1 MTHPPLKDPPMKP
14 PVMRYRTLGDRGPT
28 VSVVG
33 VGGNNF
39 GSRLDE
45 DATKAVVHAALD
57 AGITLFDTAD
67 MYGGSGERGGSRGD
81 GERLLGAALKGHRD
95 HVVLATKFGMEMSPR
110 GEGGE
115 AERHG
120 PRGSRRYLR
129 HAVEASLR
137 RLGTDRIDLYQ
148 YHEPDGV
155 TPLEETVAA
164 LRELVTEG
172 KIRYIGCSNLPAGQL
187 TDAFVSAQARYHLLD
202 RAAERDLIPACLR
215 HGVGLLPYYPLA
227 NGLLSGKYRRG
238 ERPPP
243 GSRLS
248 WRQGWLTEAALDRVE
263 ALTAYGT
270 ERGLTL
276 LQVAVGGLAALP
288 AVGSVICGAMTPE
301 QVTANAAAADWI
313 PDATDLAALDAIV
326 TPGERVV

>member
-1 MTHPPLKDPPMKP
+1 
-14 PVMRYRTLGDRGPT
+14 MRYRTLGERGPT

-39 GSRLDE
+39 GSRLGE
-45 DATKAVVHAALD
+45 DGTKAVVHAALD

-67 MYGGSGERGGSRGD
+67 MYGGFGDRGGMRGD

-95 HVVLATKFGMEMSPR
+95 DVVLATKFGMEM
-110 GEGGE
+110 GQE
-115 AERHG
+115 ADQYG
-120 PRGSRRYLR
+120 PRGARGYIG

-137 RLGTDRIDLYQ
+137 RLGTDRIDVFQ

-155 TPLEETVAA
+155 TPLDETVAA
-164 LRELVTEG
+164 LQELVAEG
-172 KIRYIGCSNLPAGQL
+172 KIGYIGCSNLPAEDL
-187 TDAFVSAQARYHLLD
+187 SEAFVSTQARYHLLD
-202 RAAERDLIPACLR
+202 RSAENDLIPACLS
-215 HGVGLLPYYPLA
+215 HGIGLLPYYPLA

-238 ERPPP
+238 EQPPP

-248 WRQGWLTEAALDRVE
+248 WRQGWLTDAALDRVE
-263 ALTAYGT
+263 ALTSYAT

-301 QVTANAAAADWI
+301 QVTANAAAAGWL
-313 PDATDLAALDAIV
+313 PDAADLAALDAII
-326 TPGERVV
+326 TPGERIV

>member
-1 MTHPPLKDPPMKP
+1 
-14 PVMRYRTLGDRGPT
+14 MRYRTLGERGPT

-45 DATKAVVHAALD
+45 NGTKAVVHAALD

-67 MYGGSGERGGSRGD
+67 MYGGFGEQGGTRGD
-81 GERLLGAALKGHRD
+81 GERLLGAALKGRRD
-95 HVVLATKFGMEMSPR
+95 DVVLATKFGMEMGPEADLYGRR
-110 GEGGE
+110 G
-115 AERHG
+115 AR
-120 PRGSRRYLR
+120 PYIRY
-129 HAVEASLR
+129 AVEASLR

-155 TPLEETVAA
+155 TPLDETIAA
-164 LRELVTEG
+164 LRELVDEG
-172 KIRYIGCSNLPAGQL
+172 KIGYIGCSNLPAEQL
-187 TDAFVSAQARYHLLD
+187 TDAFVSTQARYHLLD
-202 RAAERDLIPACLR
+202 RSVENDLIPACLR
-215 HGVGLLPYYPLA
+215 HGMGLLPYYPLA

-238 ERPPP
+238 QEPPP

-248 WRQGWLTEAALDRVE
+248 WREGWLTDAALDRVE
-263 ALTAYGT
+263 ALTAYAA

-288 AVGSVICGAMTPE
+288 AVGSVICGAMNPG

-313 PDATDLAALDAIV
+313 PDAADLAAIDAIV

>member
-1 MTHPPLKDPPMKP
+1 
-14 PVMRYRTLGDRGPT
+14 MRYRRLGARGPV

-39 GSRLDE
+39 GARLDE
-45 DATKAVVHAALD
+45 DGTKAVVHAAL
-57 AGITLFDTAD
+57 ASGITLFDTAD
-67 MYGGSGERGGSRGD
+67 MYGGFGERGGSRGD

-95 HVVLATKFGMEMSPR
+95 QVIVATKFGMEMD
-110 GEGGE
+110 EE

-120 PRGSRRYLR
+120 PRGSRRYVR
-129 HAVEASLR
+129 YAVEASLR
-137 RLGTDRIDLYQ
+137 RLGTEWIDLYQ

-155 TPLEETVAA
+155 TPLDETVEA
-164 LRELVTEG
+164 LLELVGEG
-172 KIRYIGCSNLPAGQL
+172 KIQYIGCSNLPAEQL
-187 TDAFVSAQARYHLLD
+187 SDAFVSTQARYHLLD
-202 RAAERDLIPACLR
+202 RGVEQDLIPACLR

-238 ERPPP
+238 EQAPP

-248 WRQGWLTEAALDRVE
+248 WREGWLTDAALDKVE
-263 ALTAYGT
+263 ALTAYGA
-270 ERGLTL
+270 ERDLTL

-288 AVGSVICGAMTPE
+288 AVGSVICGAMTPA

-313 PDATDLAALDAIV
+313 PDAADLAALDAIV
-326 TPGERVV
+326 TPGERIV

>member
-1 MTHPPLKDPPMKP
+1 
-14 PVMRYRTLGDRGPT
+14 MRYRTLGERGPT

-45 DATKAVVHAALD
+45 DGTKAVVHAALD

-67 MYGGSGERGGSRGD
+67 MYGGFGERGGARGD

-95 HVVLATKFGMEMSPR
+95 KVVLATKFGMEMGPEADQYGRR
-110 GEGGE
+110 G
-115 AERHG
+115 AG
-120 PRGSRRYLR
+120 PYIRY
-129 HAVEASLR
+129 AVESSLR

-155 TPLEETVAA
+155 TPLQETIAV
-164 LRELVTEG
+164 LRELVDEG
-172 KIRYIGCSNLPAGQL
+172 KIGYIGCSNLPAEQL
-187 TDAFVSAQARYHLLD
+187 TDAFVSTQARYHLLD
-202 RAAERDLIPACLR
+202 RSVENDLIPACRR
-215 HGVGLLPYYPLA
+215 HGLGLLPYYPLA

-238 ERPPP
+238 EEPPP

-248 WRQGWLTEAALDRVE
+248 WRQGWLTDAALDRVE
-263 ALTAYGT
+263 ALTAYGA

-288 AVGSVICGAMTPE
+288 AVGSVICGAMTPA

-313 PDATDLAALDAIV
+313 PDAADLAALDAIV

>member
-1 MTHPPLKDPPMKP
+1 
-14 PVMRYRTLGDRGPT
+14 MRYRTLGERGPT

-45 DATKAVVHAALD
+45 EGTKAVVHAALD
-57 AGITLFDTAD
+57 AGVTLFDTAD
-67 MYGGSGERGGSRGD
+67 MYGGFGERGGERGD
-81 GERLLGAALKGHRD
+81 GERLLGAALKGRRD
-95 HVVLATKFGMEMSPR
+95 DVVLATKFGMEMGR
-110 GEGGE
+110 D
-115 AERHG
+115 ADLYG
-120 PRGSRRYLR
+120 PRGARAYIRY
-129 HAVEASLR
+129 AVEASLR

-164 LRELVTEG
+164 LQELVAEG
-172 KIRYIGCSNLPAGQL
+172 KIRYIGCSNLPADQL
-187 TDAFVSAQARYHLLD
+187 TDAFVSTQARYHLLD
-202 RAAERDLIPACLR
+202 RSVEADLIPACLR
-215 HGVGLLPYYPLA
+215 HGMGLLPYYPLA

-238 ERPPP
+238 QEPPP

-248 WRQGWLTEAALDRVE
+248 WRQGWLTDAALDKVE
-263 ALTAYGT
+263 ALTVYGA

-276 LQVAVGGLAALP
+276 LQVAVAGLAALP
-288 AVGSVICGAMTPE
+288 AVGSVICGAMTPG

-313 PDATDLAALDAIV
+313 PHAADLAALDAIV

>member
-1 MTHPPLKDPPMKP
+1 
-14 PVMRYRTLGDRGPT
+14 MRYRTLGERGPT

-45 DATKAVVHAALD
+45 DGTKAVVHAALD

-67 MYGGSGERGGSRGD
+67 MYGGFGDRGGSRGD

-95 HVVLATKFGMEMSPR
+95 QIVLATKFGMEMSPD
-110 GEGGE
+110 GE
-115 AERHG
+115 ADRHG
-120 PRGSRRYLR
+120 PRGSRPYIRY
-129 HAVEASLR
+129 AVEASLH

-155 TPLEETVAA
+155 TPLHETVAA
-164 LRELVTEG
+164 LGELVDEG
-172 KIRYIGCSNLPAGQL
+172 KIRHIGCSNLPAEHL
-187 TDAFVSAQARYHLLD
+187 TDAFVSTQTRYHLLD
-202 RAAERDLIPACLR
+202 RSAENDLIPTCLR

-238 ERPPP
+238 EPPPP

-248 WRQGWLTEAALDRVE
+248 WRQGWLTDAALDRVE

-301 QVTANAAAADWI
+301 QVTANAAAADWT
-313 PDATDLAALDAIV
+313 PDAADLAALDEIV
-326 TPGERVV
+326 CPGEQVV

>member
-1 MTHPPLKDPPMKP
+1 
-14 PVMRYRTLGDRGPT
+14 MRYRTLGERGPA

-45 DATKAVVHAALD
+45 DGTKAVVHAALD

-67 MYGGSGERGGSRGD
+67 MYGGFGEQGGTRGD
-81 GERLLGAALKGHRD
+81 GERLLGAALKGRRD
-95 HVVLATKFGMEMSPR
+95 GVVLATKFGMEMSPEADQYGRR
-110 GEGGE
+110 G
-115 AERHG
+115 AR
-120 PRGSRRYLR
+120 PYIR
-129 HAVEASLR
+129 HAVESSLR

-164 LRELVTEG
+164 LQELVDEG
-172 KIRYIGCSNLPAGQL
+172 KIRYFGCSSLPPEQL
-187 TDAFVSAQARYHLLD
+187 TDAFVSTQARYHLLD
-202 RAAERDLIPACLR
+202 RGVEHDLVPACLR
-215 HGVGLLPYYPLA
+215 HGLGLLPYYPLA

-238 ERPPP
+238 EEPPP

-248 WRQGWLTEAALDRVE
+248 WRQGWLTDAALDKAE
-263 ALTAYGT
+263 ALTAYGA

-276 LQVAVGGLAALP
+276 LQVAVGALAALP
-288 AVGSVICGAMTPE
+288 AVGSVICGAMTPA
-301 QVTANAAAADWI
+301 QVTANAAAAGWT
-313 PDATDLAALDAIV
+313 PDAADLAALDAIV
-326 TPGERVV
+326 APGERVV

>member
-1 MTHPPLKDPPMKP
+1 
-14 PVMRYRTLGDRGPT
+14 MRYRTLGERGPA

-45 DATKAVVHAALD
+45 DGTKAVVHAALD
-57 AGITLFDTAD
+57 AGVTLFDTAD

-95 HVVLATKFGMEMSPR
+95 EIVLATKFGMEMSR
-110 GEGGE
+110 D
-115 AERHG
+115 ADLCG
-120 PRGSRRYLR
+120 PRGSRAYIRY
-129 HAVEASLR
+129 AVEASLR

-164 LRELVTEG
+164 LQELVDEG
-172 KIRYIGCSNLPAGQL
+172 KIRHIGCSNLPAEHV
-187 TDAFVSAQARYHLLD
+187 TDAFVSTQARYHLLD
-202 RAAERDLIPACLR
+202 RGAERDLIPACLH

-238 ERPPP
+238 EEPPP

-248 WRQGWLTEAALDRVE
+248 WRRGWLTDAALDKVE
-263 ALTAYGT
+263 ALTTYGAD
-270 ERGLTL
+270 RGLTL
-276 LQVAVGGLAALP
+276 LQVAVGALAALP
-288 AVGSVICGAMTPE
+288 AVGSVICGAMTPH

-313 PDATDLAALDAIV
+313 PSPADLAVLDAIV
-326 TPGERVV
+326 APGERVV

>member
-1 MTHPPLKDPPMKP
+1 
-14 PVMRYRTLGDRGPT
+14 MRYRTLGERGPE

-45 DATKAVVHAALD
+45 DGTKAVVHAALD

-67 MYGGSGERGGSRGD
+67 MYGGFGESGGARGD
-81 GERLLGAALKGHRD
+81 GERLLGAALKGRRD
-95 HVVLATKFGMEMSPR
+95 DVVLATKFGMEMGPEADLYGRR
-110 GEGGE
+110 G
-115 AERHG
+115 AR
-120 PRGSRRYLR
+120 PYIRY
-129 HAVEASLR
+129 AVESSLR

-164 LRELVTEG
+164 LRELVDEG
-172 KIRYIGCSNLPAGQL
+172 KIGYIGCSNLPPEQL
-187 TDAFVSAQARYHLLD
+187 TDAFVSTQARYHLLD
-202 RAAERDLIPACLR
+202 RGVEHDLIPACLR
-215 HGVGLLPYYPLA
+215 HGLGLLPYYPLA

-238 ERPPP
+238 EEPPP

-248 WRQGWLTEAALDRVE
+248 WRQGWLTDAALDKAE
-263 ALTAYGT
+263 ALTAYGA

-288 AVGSVICGAMTPE
+288 AVGSVICGAMTPA
-301 QVTANAAAADWI
+301 QVTANAAAADWT
-313 PDATDLAALDAIV
+313 PDAADLAALDAIV

>member
-1 MTHPPLKDPPMKP
+1 
-14 PVMRYRTLGDRGPT
+14 MRYRRLGERGPT

-33 VGGNNF
+33 LGGNNF

-45 DATKAVVHAALD
+45 GDTKAVVRAALD
-57 AGITLFDTAD
+57 VGITLYDTAD
-67 MYGGSGERGGSRGD
+67 MYGGFGDRGGSRGD

-95 HVVLATKFGMEMSPR
+95 DVVLATKFGMEM
-110 GEGGE
+110 GED
-115 AERHG
+115 RYG
-120 PRGSRRYLR
+120 PRGSRRYIR

-155 TPLEETVAA
+155 TPLDETISA
-164 LRELVTEG
+164 LLELVEEG
-172 KIRYIGCSNLPAGQL
+172 KIGHLGCSNLPADQL
-187 TDAFVSAQARYHLLD
+187 TDAFVSTQARYHLLD
-202 RAAERDLIPACLR
+202 RSAETDLIPACLR
-215 HGVGLLPYYPLA
+215 TGTGLLPYYPLA

-238 ERPPP
+238 EPPPP

-263 ALTAYGT
+263 ALTAYGAAR
-270 ERGLTL
+270 ELTL
-276 LQVAVGGLAALP
+276 LQVAVGALAALP

-301 QVTANAAAADWI
+301 QVTANAAAVGWI
-313 PDATDLAALDAIV
+313 PDATDLAALDAVVAPGQKIV
-326 TPGERVV
+326 

>member
-1 MTHPPLKDPPMKP
+1 
-14 PVMRYRTLGDRGPT
+14 MRYRTLGERGPA

-45 DATKAVVHAALD
+45 EGTKAVVHAAFD

-67 MYGGSGERGGSRGD
+67 TYGGFGDRGGARGD

-95 HVVLATKFGMEMSPR
+95 EVVLATKFGMEMSR
-110 GEGGE
+110 E
-115 AERHG
+115 ADLYG
-120 PRGSRRYLR
+120 PRGARGYIRQ
-129 HAVEASLR
+129 AVEASLR
-137 RLGTDRIDLYQ
+137 RLGTDRVDLYQ

-155 TPLEETVAA
+155 TPLDETVAA
-164 LRELVTEG
+164 LRELVDEG
-172 KIRYIGCSNLPAGQL
+172 KIGHIGCSNLPAEDL
-187 TDAFVSAQARYHLLD
+187 SEAFVSTQARYHLLD
-202 RAAERDLIPACLR
+202 RGAENDLIPACLSA
-215 HGVGLLPYYPLA
+215 GVGLLPYYPLA

-238 ERPPP
+238 EQPPP

-248 WRQGWLTEAALDRVE
+248 WRQGWLTDAALDRVE
-263 ALTAYGT
+263 ALTSYAT

-301 QVTANAAAADWI
+301 QVTANAAAADWL
-313 PDATDLAALDAIV
+313 PDADDLAALDAIV
-326 TPGERVV
+326 TPGERIV

>member
-1 MTHPPLKDPPMKP
+1 
-14 PVMRYRTLGDRGPT
+14 MRYRTLGERGPT

-45 DATKAVVHAALD
+45 EGTKAVVHAALD

-67 MYGGSGERGGSRGD
+67 MYGGFGGNGARGD
-81 GERLLGAALKGHRD
+81 GERLLGAALKGHWD
-95 HVVLATKFGMEMSPR
+95 TVVLATKFGMEMSPDDD
-110 GEGGE
+110 
-115 AERHG
+115 RHG
-120 PRGSRRYLR
+120 PRGARRYIR
-129 HAVEASLR
+129 HAVESSLS

-164 LRELVTEG
+164 LRELVREG
-172 KIRYIGCSNLPAGQL
+172 KVRHIGCSDLPADEL
-187 TDAFVSAQARYHLLD
+187 TADFVSTQARYHLLD
-202 RAAERDLIPACLR
+202 RSAETDLIPACLFA
-215 HGVGLLPYYPLA
+215 GVGLLPYYPLA

-238 ERPPP
+238 EQAPP

-248 WRQGWLTEAALDRVE
+248 WRQGWLTGAALDRVE
-263 ALTAYGT
+263 ALTAYGD
-270 ERGLTL
+270 ERGLSL

-313 PDATDLAALDAIV
+313 PTPADLAALDAIV

>member
-1 MTHPPLKDPPMKP
+1 
-14 PVMRYRTLGDRGPT
+14 MRYRSLGERGPT

-39 GSRLDE
+39 GARLDE
-45 DATKAVVHAALD
+45 DGTKAVVHAALD

-67 MYGGSGERGGSRGD
+67 MYGGSSEGGGSRGD
-81 GERLLGAALKGHRD
+81 GERLLGAALKGSRD
-95 HVVLATKFGMEMSPR
+95 HVVLATKFGMEMSR
-110 GEGGE
+110 E
-115 AERHG
+115 ADLYG
-120 PRGSRRYLR
+120 PRGSRAYIRY
-129 HAVEASLR
+129 AVEASLR

-155 TPLEETVAA
+155 TPLAETVAA
-164 LRELVTEG
+164 LQELVHEG
-172 KIRYIGCSNLPAGQL
+172 KIRYIGCSNLPAEQV
-187 TDAFVSAQARYHLLD
+187 TDAFVSTQNRYHLLD
-202 RAAERDLIPACLR
+202 RVVEQDLVLSCLR
-215 HGVGLLPYYPLA
+215 QGVGLLPYYPLA

-238 ERPPP
+238 EQPPP

-248 WRQGWLTEAALDRVE
+248 WRQGWLTDEALDRVA
-263 ALTAYGT
+263 ALTAYGA

-276 LQVAVGGLAALP
+276 LQVAVGALAALP
-288 AVGSVICGAMTPE
+288 AVGSVICGAMTPH

-313 PDATDLAALDAIV
+313 PTPADLAALDTIV

>member
-1 MTHPPLKDPPMKP
+1 
-14 PVMRYRTLGDRGPT
+14 MRYRSLGERGPT

-39 GSRLDE
+39 GARLDE
-45 DATKAVVHAALD
+45 DGTKAVVHAALD

-67 MYGGSGERGGSRGD
+67 MYGGPGERGGSRGD
-81 GERLLGAALKGHRD
+81 GERLLGAALKGSRD
-95 HVVLATKFGMEMSPR
+95 HVVLATKFGMEMSR
-110 GEGGE
+110 D
-115 AERHG
+115 ADLYG
-120 PRGSRRYLR
+120 PRGSRAYIRY
-129 HAVEASLR
+129 AVEASLR

-155 TPLEETVAA
+155 TTLEETVAA
-164 LRELVTEG
+164 LRELVDEG
-172 KIRYIGCSNLPAGQL
+172 KIRYIGCSNLPAEHL
-187 TDAFVSAQARYHLLD
+187 TDAFVSTQACHHLLD
-202 RAAERDLIPACLR
+202 RSVEQDLIPACLR

-227 NGLLSGKYRRG
+227 NGLLSGKYRCG
-238 ERPPP
+238 EQPPP

-248 WRQGWLTEAALDRVE
+248 WRQGWLTDDALDRTE
-263 ALTAYGT
+263 ALTAYGA

-288 AVGSVICGAMTPE
+288 AVGSVICGAMTPQ

-313 PDATDLAALDAIV
+313 PSPADLAALDAIV
-326 TPGERVV
+326 APGERVV

>member
-1 MTHPPLKDPPMKP
+1 
-14 PVMRYRTLGDRGPT
+14 MRYRTLGERGPT

-39 GSRLDE
+39 GSRLDV
-45 DATKAVVHAALD
+45 DGTKAVVHAALD

-67 MYGGSGERGGSRGD
+67 MYGGFGEQGGSRGD

-95 HVVLATKFGMEMSPR
+95 QVVLATKFGMEMGPEADLYGRR
-110 GEGGE
+110 G
-115 AERHG
+115 AR
-120 PRGSRRYLR
+120 PYIRY
-129 HAVEASLR
+129 AVEVSLR

-155 TPLEETVAA
+155 TPLDETVAA
-164 LRELVTEG
+164 LRELVDEG
-172 KIRYIGCSNLPAGQL
+172 KIGHIGCSNLPAEDL
-187 TDAFVSAQARYHLLD
+187 SDAFVSTQACYHLLD
-202 RAAERDLIPACLR
+202 RSAENDLIPACLSD
-215 HGVGLLPYYPLA
+215 GIGLLPYYPLA

-238 ERPPP
+238 QVPPP

-248 WRQGWLTEAALDRVE
+248 WRQGWLTDAALDRVE
-263 ALTAYGT
+263 ALTSYAT

-288 AVGSVICGAMTPE
+288 AIGSVICGAMTPE
-301 QVTANAAAADWI
+301 QVTANAAAADWL
-313 PDATDLAALDAIV
+313 PDAADLAALDAIV
-326 TPGERVV
+326 TPGERIV

>member
-1 MTHPPLKDPPMKP
+1 
-14 PVMRYRTLGDRGPT
+14 MRYRTLGERGPV

-45 DATKAVVHAALD
+45 EGTKAVVHAALD

-67 MYGGSGERGGSRGD
+67 MYGGFGDLGGARGD
-81 GERLLGAALKGHRD
+81 GERLLGAALKGRRD
-95 HVVLATKFGMEMSPR
+95 DVVLATKFGMEMGP
-110 GEGGE
+110 E
-115 AERHG
+115 ADRYG
-120 PRGSRRYLR
+120 PRGARAYIR

-164 LRELVTEG
+164 LRELVDEG
-172 KIRYIGCSNLPAGQL
+172 KIGHIGCSNLPAEQL
-187 TDAFVSAQARYHLLD
+187 TDAFVSTQARYHLLD
-202 RAAERDLIPACLR
+202 RSVEADLIPACLR
-215 HGVGLLPYYPLA
+215 HGIGLLPYYPLA

-238 ERPPP
+238 EEPPP

-248 WRQGWLTEAALDRVE
+248 WRQGWLTDAALDHVE
-263 ALTAYGT
+263 ALTAYAA
-270 ERGLTL
+270 ERGLSL

-288 AVGSVICGAMTPE
+288 AVGSVICGAMNPG

-313 PDATDLAALDAIV
+313 PDAADLAALDAIV

>member
-1 MTHPPLKDPPMKP
+1 
-14 PVMRYRTLGDRGPT
+14 MRHRTLGERGPA

-33 VGGNNF
+33 LGGNNF

-45 DATKAVVHAALD
+45 EGTKAVVHAALD

-67 MYGGSGERGGSRGD
+67 MYGGFGGQGGVRGD

-95 HVVLATKFGMEMSPR
+95 RVVLATKFGMETGADADR
-110 GEGGE
+110 Y
-115 AERHG
+115 G
-120 PRGSRRYLR
+120 PRGARPYIRY
-129 HAVEASLR
+129 AVESSLR

-155 TPLEETVAA
+155 TPLDETLAA
-164 LRELVTEG
+164 LSELAGEG
-172 KIRYIGCSNLPAGQL
+172 KIGHIGCSNLPAEQL
-187 TDAFVSAQARYHLLD
+187 TGPFVSTQARYHLLD
-202 RAAERDLIPACLR
+202 RSAETGLVPACLR
-215 HGVGLLPYYPLA
+215 EGLGLLPYYPLA

-238 ERPPP
+238 EAPPAD
-243 GSRLS
+243 SRLS
-248 WRQGWLTEAALDRVE
+248 WREGWLTDAALGRVE
-263 ALTAYGT
+263 SLTEFGA

-288 AVGSVICGAMTPE
+288 AVGSVICGAMTPG
-301 QVTANAAAADWI
+301 QVTANAAAAGWT
-313 PDATDLAALDAIV
+313 PDAADLAALDEIV

>member
-1 MTHPPLKDPPMKP
+1 
-14 PVMRYRTLGDRGPT
+14 MRYRTLGERGPT

-45 DATKAVVHAALD
+45 DGTKAVVHAALD

-67 MYGGSGERGGSRGD
+67 MYGGFGESGTGRGD
-81 GERLLGAALKGHRD
+81 GERLLGAALKGRRD
-95 HVVLATKFGMEMSPR
+95 EVVLATKFGMEMD
-110 GEGGE
+110 EE

-120 PRGSRRYLR
+120 PRGSRRYVR
-129 HAVEASLR
+129 YAVDASLR
-137 RLGTDRIDLYQ
+137 RLGTDRIDLFQ

-164 LRELVTEG
+164 LRELVDEG
-172 KIRYIGCSNLPAGQL
+172 KIGHIGCSNLPAEDL
-187 TDAFVSAQARYHLLD
+187 SDAFVSTQARCHLLD
-202 RAAERDLIPACLR
+202 RTVERDLIPACLH
-215 HGVGLLPYYPLA
+215 HGLGLLPYYPLA

-238 ERPPP
+238 EQPPP

-248 WRQGWLTEAALDRVE
+248 WRQGWLTDEALDKAE
-263 ALTAYGT
+263 ALTAYGA

-288 AVGSVICGAMTPE
+288 AVGSVICGAMTPA
-301 QVTANAAAADWI
+301 QVTANAAAADWV
-313 PDATDLAALDAIV
+313 PDPADLAALDAIV
-326 TPGERVV
+326 APGERVV

>member
-1 MTHPPLKDPPMKP
+1 
-14 PVMRYRTLGDRGPT
+14 MRYRTLGERGPT

-39 GSRLDE
+39 GARLDE
-45 DATKAVVHAALD
+45 DGTKAVVHAALD

-95 HVVLATKFGMEMSPR
+95 HVVLATKFGMEMGR
-110 GEGGE
+110 D
-115 AERHG
+115 ADLYG
-120 PRGSRRYLR
+120 PRGARGHIRY
-129 HAVEASLR
+129 AVEASLR

-164 LRELVTEG
+164 LRELVDEG
-172 KIRYIGCSNLPAGQL
+172 KIRYIGCSNLPAEHL
-187 TDAFVSAQARYHLLD
+187 TGAFVSTQACYHLLD
-202 RAAERDLIPACLR
+202 REAERDLIPACLR
-215 HGVGLLPYYPLA
+215 DGVGLLPYYPLA

-238 ERPPP
+238 EEPPP

-248 WRQGWLTEAALDRVE
+248 WRQGWLTDAALDKVE
-263 ALTAYGT
+263 ALIAYGA

-276 LQVAVGGLAALP
+276 LQVAVGALAALP
-288 AVGSVICGAMTPE
+288 AVGSVICGAMTRE

-313 PDATDLAALDAIV
+313 PSPADLAVLDAIV
-326 TPGERVV
+326 APGERVV

>member
-1 MTHPPLKDPPMKP
+1 
-14 PVMRYRTLGDRGPT
+14 MRYRTLGARGPA

-45 DATKAVVHAALD
+45 EGTKAVVHAALD

-67 MYGGSGERGGSRGD
+67 MYGGSGDRGGARGD

-95 HVVLATKFGMEMSPR
+95 DVVLATKFGMEMGPEADAYGRR
-110 GEGGE
+110 G
-115 AERHG
+115 AR
-120 PRGSRRYLR
+120 PYLR
-129 HAVEASLR
+129 YAVEASLR

-155 TPLEETVAA
+155 TPLDETVAA
-164 LRELVTEG
+164 LLELVDEG
-172 KIRYIGCSNLPAGQL
+172 KVGHIGCSNLPAEDV
-187 TDAFVSAQARYHLLD
+187 TDAFVSTQARYHLLD
-202 RAAERDLIPACLR
+202 RGAENDLIPACVR

-238 ERPPP
+238 EAPPP

-248 WRQGWLTEAALDRVE
+248 WRQGWLTDAALDRVE
-263 ALTAYGT
+263 ALTAYGAA
-270 ERGLTL
+270 RGLTL
-276 LQVAVGGLAALP
+276 LQVAVGALAALP

-301 QVTANAAAADWI
+301 QVTANAAAAGWI
-313 PDATDLAALDAIV
+313 PDASDLAALDAIV
-326 TPGERVV
+326 TPGQRVV

>member
-1 MTHPPLKDPPMKP
+1 
-14 PVMRYRTLGDRGPT
+14 MRYRTLGDRGPT

-110 GEGGE
+110 AEGGE

-120 PRGSRRYLR
+120 PRGSRGYLR

-172 KIRYIGCSNLPAGQL
+172 KIRYIGCSNLPAEQL
-187 TDAFVSAQARYHLLD
+187 TDAFVSTQARYHLLD

-276 LQVAVGGLAALP
+276 LQVAVGALAALP

>member
-1 MTHPPLKDPPMKP
+1 
-14 PVMRYRTLGDRGPT
+14 MRYRTLGERGPT

-45 DATKAVVHAALD
+45 EGTKAVVHAALD
-57 AGITLFDTAD
+57 AGVTLFDTAD
-67 MYGGSGERGGSRGD
+67 MYGGFGTGGGSRGD
-81 GERLLGAALKGHRD
+81 GERLLGAALKGGRD
-95 HVVLATKFGMEMSPR
+95 GVVVATKFGMEMGP
-110 GEGGE
+110 GTD
-115 AERHG
+115 RHG
-120 PRGSRRYLR
+120 PRGARPYIRY
-129 HAVEASLR
+129 AVEASLR

-155 TPLEETVAA
+155 TPLDETIAA
-164 LRELVTEG
+164 LRELVDEG
-172 KIRYIGCSNLPAGQL
+172 KIGYLGCSDLPAERL
-187 TDAFVSAQARYHLLD
+187 SAAFVSTQARYHLLD
-202 RAAERDLIPACLR
+202 RSAETDLIPACLR

-238 ERPPP
+238 QQPPA

-248 WRQGWLTEAALDRVE
+248 WRQGWLTDRALERVE
-263 ALTAYGT
+263 ALTAYGA

-288 AVGSVICGAMTPE
+288 AVGSVICGAMTPA

-313 PDATDLAALDAIV
+313 PDAADLAALDAIV
-326 TPGERVV
+326 TPAERVV

>member
-1 MTHPPLKDPPMKP
+1 
-14 PVMRYRTLGDRGPT
+14 MRYRTLGERGPT

-33 VGGNNF
+33 VGGNNV

-45 DATKAVVHAALD
+45 DGTKAVVHAALD

-67 MYGGSGERGGSRGD
+67 MYGGAGDRGGLRGD

-95 HVVLATKFGMEMSPR
+95 EVVLATKFGMAMGR
-110 GEGGE
+110 D
-115 AERHG
+115 ADLYG
-120 PRGSRRYLR
+120 PRGARAYIRY
-129 HAVEASLR
+129 AVEASLT

-155 TPLEETVAA
+155 TPLDETIAA
-164 LRELVTEG
+164 LTELVDEG
-172 KIRYIGCSNLPAGQL
+172 KVLHIGCSNLPAERL
-187 TDAFVSAQARYHLLD
+187 TDAFVSTQACYHLLD
-202 RAAERDLIPACLR
+202 RGAEQDLIPACLR
-215 HGVGLLPYYPLA
+215 HGLGLLPYYPLA

-238 ERPPP
+238 ERPPS

-248 WRQGWLTEAALDRVE
+248 WRRGWLTDAALDRVE
-263 ALTAYGT
+263 ALTAYGAA
-270 ERGLTL
+270 RGLTL
-276 LQVAVGGLAALP
+276 LQVAVGALAALP

-313 PDATDLAALDAIV
+313 PSPADLAALDAIV
-326 TPGERVV
+326 APGERVV

>member
-1 MTHPPLKDPPMKP
+1 
-14 PVMRYRTLGDRGPT
+14 MRYRSLGARGPT

-45 DATKAVVHAALD
+45 DGTKAVVHAALD

-95 HVVLATKFGMEMSPR
+95 DIVLATKFGMEMSR
-110 GEGGE
+110 D
-115 AERHG
+115 ADLYG
-120 PRGSRRYLR
+120 PRGSRAYIRY
-129 HAVEASLR
+129 AVEASLR

-155 TPLEETVAA
+155 TPLDETVTA
-164 LRELVTEG
+164 LQELVDEG
-172 KIRYIGCSNLPAGQL
+172 KIRYIGCSNLPAEHV
-187 TDAFVSAQARYHLLD
+187 TDAFVSTQARYHLLD
-202 RAAERDLIPACLR
+202 RSAERDLIPACLH
-215 HGVGLLPYYPLA
+215 HGLGLLPYYPLA

-238 ERPPP
+238 EEPPP
-243 GSRLS
+243 GSRLT
-248 WRQGWLTEAALDRVE
+248 WRQGWLTDAALDRVE
-263 ALTAYGT
+263 ALTAYGAD
-270 ERGLTL
+270 RGLTL
-276 LQVAVGGLAALP
+276 LQVAVGALAALP
-288 AVGSVICGAMTPE
+288 SVGSVICGAMTPQ

-313 PDATDLAALDAIV
+313 PSPADLAVLDAIV
-326 TPGERVV
+326 APGERVV